1 MPQAL
6 HFWPLLNI
14 LTIILSKRWLRFEMK
29 MPMAGVLHIF
39 LLGIISSDN
48 QLVFNIWNRWYSVP
62 FWFWKFFPMREQW
75 ALDRRSPIQK
85 WPINT
90 APVDTQID
98 WNSHKIQV
106 FSSLQPNFGTSWKVA
121 WVLYSERY
129 VRVVVT
135 EKFWKNLKLSK
146 YFNKSAPC
154 HTSLPDQLNLDRHSL
169 RPLSKSLEDALSSLG
184 FTRTKDNFRNSDSLL
199 NYYHIVFFGTMNKR
213 NKEKNAHWSNLQKKF
228 NQTRF
233 RLVEERGSSTFN
245 GKVST
250 EFWIWTTKFGELSSC
265 IQNHNMVMH
274 SMQKADIC
282 HDRQSQP
289 AVVHFFKAGI
299 FFGKTNANFWP
310 SLTN

>member
-29 MPMAGVLHIF
+29 MPMAGFLHIF

-48 QLVFNIWNRWYSVP
+48 QLVFNIWNRWDTVS
-62 FWFWKFFPMREQW
+62 FWFSKFFLQTMREQW

-90 APVDTQID
+90 ATVDTQID

-106 FSSLQPNFGTSWKVA
+106 FFLFATKLWHILKSGMSVIFRALRACCSDWE
-121 WVLYSERY
+121 VL
-129 VRVVVT
+129 
-135 EKFWKNLKLSK
+135 KNLKLSK

-169 RPLSKSLEDALSSLG
+169 RPVSKSLENALSRLG

-213 NKEKNAHWSNLQKKF
+213 NKEKNAHWSNLQKNSTKQDFDLLKRGAAALSMEKF
-228 NQTRF
+228 Q
-233 RLVEERGSSTFN
+233 
-245 GKVST
+245 
-250 EFWIWTTKFGELSSC
+250 
-265 IQNHNMVMH
+265 QNFE
-274 SMQKADIC
+274 SEQ
-282 HDRQSQP
+282 
-289 AVVHFFKAGI
+289 
-299 FFGKTNANFWP
+299 P
-310 SLTN
+310 SLASWAAAFKITTWLCTVCT